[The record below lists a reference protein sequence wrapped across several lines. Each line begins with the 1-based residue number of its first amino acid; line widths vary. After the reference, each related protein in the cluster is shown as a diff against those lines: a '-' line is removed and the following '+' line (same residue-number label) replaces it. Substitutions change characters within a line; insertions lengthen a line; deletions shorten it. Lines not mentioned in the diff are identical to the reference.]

1 MKGDAGISKIVPRG
15 DEGEEESGGTARK
28 VPQTG
33 LWLEGTNT
41 QTLRFYI

>member
-1 MKGDAGISKIVPRG
+1 MKGDTGISKMGSGG
-15 DEGEEESGGTARK
+15 DKGEEESGGTAWK

-33 LWLEGTNT
+33 LWLEGSNN